1 MHGSAHGNEVHE
13 GGRGGEHGNFH
24 PGYSGGTHER
34 RHYRSVRRHE
44 TNSQRNGAPTQRIAI
59 PTAEIKTAQGVDSA
73 TRDVIPAEVA
83 TKIGHEEGKAKKDQR
98 DSTVELGQQ
107 SSLNQAAGGAKK
119 VCAMWLAWARY
130 S

>member
-1 MHGSAHGNEVHE
+1 MQAWADKGDASEDQL
-13 GGRGGEHGNFH
+13 
-24 PGYSGGTHER
+24 P
-34 RHYRSVRRHE
+34 
-44 TNSQRNGAPTQRIAI
+44 QQ
-59 PTAEIKTAQGVDSA
+59 TAQGVDSA